1 MSCSLTTGY
10 ALGCR
15 DSVGGIKAIYVQPI
29 NATGSVNTNGS
40 GLVTGFTPTSVSGSW
55 FEYDLT
61 KATSSM
67 TETLNASVENG
78 TLFYTPEVTFTI
90 NKLQTA
96 VRNELRLLARNRLLV
111 IVQDNNNRYWL
122 LGAANGLEASAGT
135 AGTGTAFGDRSG
147 YEMTLSG
154 METNPMLLIQSTTFS
169 AAAAQ
174 ISGS

>member
-15 DSVGGIKAIYVQPI
+15 DSIGGIKRVYVQAF

-40 GLVTGFTPTSVSGSW
+40 GLVTGFTGYAVSGF

-111 IVQDNNNRYWL
+111 IVQDNNSRYWV
-122 LGAANGLEASAGT
+122 LGADNGLEVTAGT

-154 METNPMLLIQSTTFS
+154 METNPMLNI
-169 AAAAQ
+169 AAATFAASATQ
-174 ISGS
+174 ITGS

>member
-15 DSVGGIKAIYVQPI
+15 DSVGGIKTIFVQTL

-40 GLVTGFTPTSVSGSW
+40 GLVTGFTPSSVSGSW

-67 TETLNASVENG
+67 TETLNASTENG

-90 NKLQTA
+90 NKLQTS

-111 IVQDNNNRYWL
+111 IVLDNNGRYWL

-147 YEMTLSG
+147 YEMTLTG
-154 METNPMLLIQSTTFS
+154 MEPDAMLNILAATFT
-169 AAAAQ
+169 ALTAQ
-174 ISGS
+174 IGGS

>member
-15 DSVGGIKAIYVQPI
+15 DSIGGIKTIYVQAF

-40 GLVTGFTPTSVSGSW
+40 GTVTGFTGYASGSF

-90 NKLQTA
+90 NKLQVA
-96 VRNELRLLARNRLLV
+96 VRNELRLLARNRLIV

-122 LGAANGLEASAGT
+122 LGADNGLEATAGT

>member
-15 DSVGGIKAIYVQPI
+15 DSIGGINTIYVQAF

-40 GLVTGFTPTSVSGSW
+40 GTVTGFTGYASGSF

-67 TETLNASVENG
+67 TETLSASVENG

-90 NKLQTA
+90 NKLQVA
-96 VRNELRLLARNRLLV
+96 VRNELRLLARNRLIV
-111 IVQDNNNRYWL
+111 IVGREGKNLLLKLGNLPTLKSQAYNLFANFRPILWGDNL
-122 LGAANGLEASAGT
+122 
-135 AGTGTAFGDRSG
+135 
-147 YEMTLSG
+147 
-154 METNPMLLIQSTTFS
+154 
-169 AAAAQ
+169 
-174 ISGS
+174 

>member
-15 DSVGGIKAIYVQPI
+15 DAVGGIKTIYVQTL

-40 GLVTGFTPTSVSGSW
+40 GLVTGFTPASVSGSW

-67 TETLNASVENG
+67 TETLNASTENG

-90 NKLQTA
+90 NKLQTS

-111 IVQDNNNRYWL
+111 IVLENNGRYWL

-147 YEMTLSG
+147 YEMTLTG
-154 METNPMLLIQSTTFS
+154 MEPDAMLNILPATFS
-169 AAAAQ
+169 ALTAQ

>member
-15 DSVGGIKAIYVQPI
+15 DSVGGIKTVFVQAFNP
-29 NATGSVNTNGS
+29 TGSVNTNGS
-40 GLVTGFTPTSVSGSW
+40 GTVTGFTGFSSG
-55 FEYDLT
+55 FYEYDLT

-67 TETLNASVENG
+67 TETLNASTENG

-90 NKLQTA
+90 NKLQVA
-96 VRNELRLLARNRLLV
+96 VRNELRLLARNRLIV
-111 IVQDNNNRYWL
+111 IVQDNNSRYWL
-122 LGAANGLEASAGT
+122 LGADNGLESTAGT

-154 METNPMLLIQSTTFS
+154 METNPMLLIASTTFS
-169 AAAAQ
+169 ASATQ

>member
-15 DSVGGIKAIYVQPI
+15 DSIGGIKAIYVQAF

-40 GLVTGFTPTSVSGSW
+40 GTVTGFTGYASGS
-55 FEYDLT
+55 FFQYDLT

-67 TETLNASVENG
+67 TETLNASTENG

-90 NKLQTA
+90 NKLQTS

-111 IVQDNNNRYWL
+111 IVLDNNGRYWL

-147 YEMTLSG
+147 YEMTLTG
-154 METNPMLLIQSTTFS
+154 MEPDAMLNIAAATFS
-169 AAAAQ
+169 ASTTQ

>member
-15 DSVGGIKAIYVQPI
+15 DAVGGIKTIFVQTL

-67 TETLNASVENG
+67 TETLNASTENG

-90 NKLQTA
+90 NKLQTS

-111 IVQDNNNRYWL
+111 IVLDNNGRYWL

-147 YEMTLSG
+147 YEMTLTG
-154 METNPMLLIQSTTFS
+154 MEPDAMLNILPATFS
-169 AAAAQ
+169 ALTAQ
-174 ISGS
+174 IGGS

>member
-15 DSVGGIKAIYVQPI
+15 DSVGGIKTIYVQSFNP
-29 NATGSVNTNGS
+29 TGSCNANLS
-40 GLVTGFTPTSVSGSW
+40 GAVTGFTGYASGGF
-55 FEYDLT
+55 FEYDLN
-61 KATSSM
+61 KATSSL
-67 TETLNASVENG
+67 TETLNASEKGSVY
-78 TLFYTPEVTFTI
+78 YTPEVTFTI
-90 NKLQTA
+90 NKLQVA
-96 VRNELRLLARNRLLV
+96 VRNELRLLVRNRVIV

-122 LGAANGLEASAGT
+122 LGADNGLEATAGT

-154 METNPMLLIQSTTFS
+154 METNPMLLIASTTFS
-169 AAAAQ
+169 ASATQ

>member
-15 DSVGGIKAIYVQPI
+15 DAVGGIKTIFVQTL

-67 TETLNASVENG
+67 TETLNASTENG

-90 NKLQTA
+90 NKLQTS

-111 IVQDNNNRYWL
+111 IVLDNNGRYWL

-147 YEMTLSG
+147 YEMTLTG
-154 METNPMLLIQSTTFS
+154 MEPDAMLNIAAATFS
-169 AAAAQ
+169 ASATQ

>member
-15 DSVGGIKAIYVQPI
+15 DAVGGIKTIFVQTL

-67 TETLNASVENG
+67 TETLNASTENG

-90 NKLQTA
+90 NKLQTS

-111 IVQDNNNRYWL
+111 IVLDNNGRYWL

-147 YEMTLSG
+147 YELTLSG
-154 METNPMLLIQSTTFS
+154 MEPNPMLNVLSTQFTVAS
-169 AAAAQ
+169 AQ

>member
-15 DSVGGIKAIYVQPI
+15 DSIGGIKQIYVQPI
-29 NATGSVNTNGS
+29 NVTGSVNTNGS

-90 NKLQTA
+90 NKLQVA
-96 VRNELRLLARNRLLV
+96 VRNELRLLARNRLIV
-111 IVQDNNNRYWL
+111 IVQDNNSRYWL
-122 LGAANGLEASAGT
+122 LGADNGLEATAGT

-154 METNPMLLIQSTTFS
+154 METNPMLLIASTTFS
-169 AAAAQ
+169 ASATQ

>member
-15 DSVGGIKAIYVQPI
+15 DSIGGIKTIYVQAF
-29 NATGSVNTNGS
+29 NTTGSVNTNGS
-40 GLVTGFTPTSVSGSW
+40 GTVTGFTGYASGSF

-67 TETLNASVENG
+67 TETLKASVENG

-90 NKLQTA
+90 NKLQVA
-96 VRNELRLLARNRLLV
+96 VRNELRLLARNRLIV
-111 IVQDNNNRYWL
+111 IVQDNNSRYWL
-122 LGAANGLEASAGT
+122 LGADNGLEATAGT

>member
-15 DSVGGIKAIYVQPI
+15 DSVGGIKTIYVQSFNP
-29 NATGSVNTNGS
+29 TGSCNTNGS
-40 GLVTGFTPTSVSGSW
+40 GSVTGFTGYASGSF

-67 TETLNASVENG
+67 TETLNASIENG
-78 TLFYTPEVTFTI
+78 SLFYTPEVTFTI
-90 NKLQTA
+90 NKLQVL

-111 IVQDNNNRYWL
+111 IVQDNNNRYWV
-122 LGAANGLEASAGT
+122 LGAANGLEATAGT

-147 YEMTLSG
+147 YEMTLTG
-154 METNPMLLIQSTTFS
+154 MEPDPMFLIASTVFSPSTT
-169 AAAAQ
+169 Q
-174 ISGS
+174 ILGS